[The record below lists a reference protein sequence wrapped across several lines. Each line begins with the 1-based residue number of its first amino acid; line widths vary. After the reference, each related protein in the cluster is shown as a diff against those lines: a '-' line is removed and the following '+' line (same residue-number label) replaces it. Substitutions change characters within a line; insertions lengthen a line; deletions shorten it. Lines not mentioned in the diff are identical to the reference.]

1 MKQVPS
7 ETGRAWEQLQE
18 MLQLCVKCGR
28 CRAICPVFKAVGA
41 EPAAARGKLALLEAW
56 IKKREQLGYARLRE
70 VVSLCLLCGR
80 CTANC
85 PNGAGA
91 KEAVELARS
100 ILAQENGLAWPK
112 KLLSSFS
119 STEREA
125 RDPWIKRAGLLQRL
139 LMRELPRERGLV
151 LRLGGTRL
159 GEIWAPKLRP
169 PFFLER
175 HPEKQGS
182 AQRCVG
188 LFVGCTI
195 HYLAPEVGDA
205 ALKILGRMGYEV
217 LIPKGQGCCGL
228 MAMGMGDKERACLLA
243 RKVVEQFDGEKLE
256 AVLVPCASCAY
267 QLTKGIPHLLS
278 EDPLAA
284 RAKLLAQKVKEL
296 SVFLAGEGWLSVFPR
311 EKGNSFRGSVA
322 YHDPCHLGAGLG
334 IRGEPRKILKK
345 LSKWSFKEMEG
356 ADECC
361 GMGGSFRL
369 FHPEVSA
376 RISREKLKRVRQ
388 AEVDAVATTCM
399 GCWMGLK
406 EMLHRESREIQVKH
420 ICELVWEELE
430 DVETSSSE
438 SGAEFGAR
446 GGRAGE

>member
-1 MKQVPS
+1 MPL
-7 ETGRAWEQLQE
+7 ETGRPWEQLQE

-28 CRAICPVFKAVGA
+28 CRAVCPVFKAVGV

-56 IKKREQLGYARLRE
+56 IKRRKRLGDRRLRE
-70 VVSLCLLCGR
+70 VISLCLLCGR

-91 KEAVELARS
+91 REAVELARC
-100 ILAQENGLAWPK
+100 ILARESGLAWSK

-125 RDPWIKRAGLLQRL
+125 RDPWIRGAGLLQRL

-151 LRLGGTRL
+151 LRLGATRL
-159 GEIWAPKLRP
+159 GDFWAPKLKP

-175 HPEKQGS
+175 HSEKLGS
-182 AQRCVG
+182 AERRVG

-228 MAMGMGDKERACLLA
+228 MSVGMGDKQRASLLA
-243 RKVVEQFDGEKLE
+243 RKVVEQFDMEELE

-267 QLTKGIPHLLS
+267 QLAKGIPELLS

-284 RAKLLAQKVKEL
+284 RAKLLAEKVKEL
-296 SVFLAGEGWLSVFPR
+296 GVFLAGEEGLSVFQR
-311 EKGNSFRGSVA
+311 EEGDFFKGSVA
-322 YHDPCHLGAGLG
+322 YHDPCHLAVGLG
-334 IRGEPRKILKK
+334 IRGEPRKILKE
-345 LSKWSFKEMEG
+345 LRRWSFKEMEG

-369 FHPEVSA
+369 FHPEVAA
-376 RISREKLKRVRQ
+376 RISGEKLKRVRQ
-388 AEVDAVATTCM
+388 AEVDAVATSCM

-406 EMLHRESREIQVKH
+406 EMLHRESKEIQVRH
-420 ICELVWEELE
+420 ICELVCEELE
-430 DVETSSSE
+430 DVESSSLE
-438 SGAEFGAR
+438 SGGQI
-446 GGRAGE
+446 

>member
-1 MKQVPS
+1 VKEVPL
-7 ETGRAWEQLQE
+7 ETGGPWEQLQK

-28 CRAICPVFKAVGA
+28 CRAVCPVFKAVGA

-56 IKKREQLGYARLRE
+56 IKKRRRLGDRKLRE
-70 VVSLCLLCGR
+70 VISLCLLCGR

-91 KEAVELARS
+91 REAVELARC
-100 ILAQENGLAWPK
+100 ILARENGLAWSK

-125 RDPWIKRAGLLQRL
+125 RDPWIRGAGLLQRL

-151 LRLGGTRL
+151 LRLGATRL
-159 GEIWAPKLRP
+159 GDFWAPKLKP

-175 HPEKQGS
+175 HSEKLGS
-182 AQRCVG
+182 AERRVG

-205 ALKILGRMGYEV
+205 ALKILNKMGYEV

-228 MAMGMGDKERACLLA
+228 MAMGMGDKQRASLLA
-243 RKVVEQFDGEKLE
+243 RKVVELFHLEKLE

-267 QLTKGIPHLLS
+267 QLTKGIPELLS
-278 EDPLAA
+278 EGPLAA
-284 RAKLLAQKVKEL
+284 RAKLLAEKVKEL
-296 SVFLAGEGWLSVFPR
+296 SVFLAGEEGPCVFQR
-311 EKGNSFRGSVA
+311 EEGDFFKGSVA
-322 YHDPCHLGAGLG
+322 YHDPCHLAVGLG
-334 IRGEPRKILKK
+334 IRGEPRKILRK
-345 LSKWSFKEMEG
+345 LRRWSFKEMEG

-369 FHPEVSA
+369 FHPGVSA
-376 RISREKLKRVRQ
+376 RISGEKLERVRQ
-388 AEVDAVATTCM
+388 AEVDAVATSCM

-406 EMLHRESREIQVKH
+406 EMLHRESKEIQVKH
-420 ICELVWEELE
+420 ICELVWEEME
-430 DVETSSSE
+430 DAGSSSLE
-438 SGAEFGAR
+438 SGGQI
-446 GGRAGE
+446 